1 MAQHDYINKKPKNR
15 KNTKKEPA
23 KKPFPYLLVI
33 VAALLVGGFA
43 YGLWFIK
50 NNADPELV
58 EKQTNACMCVCA
70 LLKTKTEVMAPWGL
84 TLISLLLMSVQTRA
98 REDAYVKVGKFL

>member
-1 MAQHDYINKKPKNR
+1 MAQHDYINKKPKNK

-58 EKQTNACMCVCA
+58 EKQTNPAEKEKIEAVSY
-70 LLKTKTEVMAPWGL
+70 THL
-84 TLISLLLMSVQTRA
+84 TLPTILLV
-98 REDAYVKVGKFL
+98 